1 MMTDV
6 RLTDKHPAIQIYEIM
21 EMINDAAQ
29 SSPGTPV
36 SLIWMSNIF
45 EEHDFFNSEW
55 FNLMKLVDELEKDI
69 ERNADIE
76 EVRREQ
82 AFRNIEKCKELVY
95 QMNIIDGER
104 FMAMYNRAGLSNL
117 VLIPVG
123 NLETESILTQND
135 LDSIQSQITELI
147 SSVRASSLPGEVK
160 RNLFDAL
167 YDLMDI
173 IEDYDSY
180 SVADLEKAT
189 ERYIGVVSRHN
200 SELEITPSEEGSV
213 SLKEELHKFGWGLV
227 NKFRWK
233 VPKKAIE
240 ARFDRILESLP
251 PSGM

>member
-1 MMTDV
+1 MTTDV
-6 RLTDKHPAIQIYEIM
+6 RLTDKHPALQIYEIM

-29 SSPGTPV
+29 SRPGTPIP
-36 SLIWMSNIF
+36 LIWMNTID
-45 EEHDFFNSEW
+45 EEPEFFNSEW

-123 NLETESILTQND
+123 NLETESLLTQND

-147 SSVRASSLPGEVK
+147 SSVRTSSLPGEVK
-160 RNLFDAL
+160 RSLFDAL

-173 IEDYDSY
+173 IEDYDSFT
-180 SVADLEKAT
+180 VADLEKAT

-200 SELEITPSEEGSV
+200 SELEITPPEEGSV
-213 SLKEELHKFGWGLV
+213 PLKEKLHKFGWGLV
-227 NKFRWK
+227 NKFGWK
-233 VPKKAIE
+233 VAEKAIE
-240 ARFDRILESLP
+240 AGVDEILALP
-251 PSGM
+251 PSQM